1 MSVLIIAEKPSVA
14 RGIAEAVGAHERKD
28 GFIAGNGYVLS
39 WCHGHLVGL
48 DLPREYPEFA
58 RVGMGDLPMVPTEWR
73 WHVSEAGKDQFKVLK
88 KLMASPDVECIVNAC
103 DADREGEDIFRRVYE
118 FTGCT
123 KPVKRFWSTS
133 LVPEQV
139 RADLDAAKPQSA
151 YDGLADSA
159 RGRAK
164 ADWLVGMN
172 ASTALNALYKARL
185 SCGRVQTPTLA
196 LIVERTRKSR
206 AFEPEPFYQVRIAA
220 HGMSL
225 LGEKLSDKDKA
236 ASRAGDA
243 RARGSSIKVTS
254 VERKR
259 EKDKAPKLYDLTS
272 LQRDASDLV
281 GLTADETLNALQ
293 ALYEAKLMTYPR
305 TESRYVMESDLPK
318 VEAVL
323 SKLVREGL
331 PGRAAVAAFKASQPE
346 IAKVADDSKV
356 HGHGAVLPTRLVTAK
371 GVAELP
377 DDQRTVALL
386 VCARLVEAVMP
397 DAVKLKSKVAAEC
410 NGHAY
415 EASSTEV
422 VESSWLAVYDELKT
436 SVKQKSDGSE
446 PASAAP
452 IPADVSQGAVYPVE
466 EADVKEGKTT
476 PPKPYTDSTLLSA
489 MEHAGRTIDDAELKA
504 AIDDDTMH
512 SAGLGT
518 PATRAA
524 VIEGLLK
531 RGYIVRKGK
540 SLLSTERGEALVDVA
555 CPSLKT
561 PLLTAQWELELSK
574 VERGEVVLSDFL
586 GGIERY
592 TRDVVEEA
600 KKDYEPDKAMAVSG
614 RKVLCS
620 CPDCGSPVVLSR
632 SGGQWQCSASKW
644 DSDHDFKLV
653 SGDGFKLNVKQFG
666 KKLTEN
672 QARSIASGKPTAV
685 KGLKKKDGSTFDAKL
700 VLGPK
705 PYTGWVELAAR
716 EGKPAA
722 KRPTGRKS
730 SGSKPFVKRGR

>member
-28 GFIAGNGYVLS
+28 GFIAGNGYLLS
-39 WCHGHLVGL
+39 WCHGHIVGL
-48 DLPREYPEFA
+48 DRPREYPEFS
-58 RVGMGDLPMVPTEWR
+58 RVGIDDLPMVPAEWR
-73 WHVSEAGKDQFKVLK
+73 WHVSEDGEDQLKVLR
-88 KLMASPDVECIVNAC
+88 KLMTSPDVECIVNAC

-118 FTGCT
+118 FVGCS
-123 KPVKRFWSTS
+123 KPVRRFWSTS

-139 RADLDAAKPQSA
+139 RADLAAAKPQFA

-172 ASTALNALYKARL
+172 ASTVLNALYRAGL

-196 LIVERTRKSR
+196 LIVDRTRKSR
-206 AFEPEPFYQVRIAA
+206 EFKVEPFYQVRIAA
-220 HGMSL
+220 HGMTL
-225 LGEKLSDKDKA
+225 LGDKLSDKDKA
-236 ASRAGDA
+236 ASRADEA
-243 RARGSSIKVTS
+243 RVGAVTVMS
-254 VERKR
+254 VERRR

-272 LQRDASDLV
+272 LQRDASDLS
-281 GLTADETLNALQ
+281 GLTAEQTLNALQ

-305 TESRYVMESDLPK
+305 TESRYVMESDLPE

-331 PGRAAVAAFKASQPE
+331 PGKAAVEAFKSAKPD

-356 HGHGAVLPTRLVTAK
+356 HGHGAVLPTRLVTAA
-371 GVAELP
+371 GVAALP
-377 DDQRTVALL
+377 DDQRIVALL

-397 DAVKLKSKVAAEC
+397 AAVKQKAKVVAEC
-410 NGHAY
+410 NGDAY
-415 EASSTEV
+415 EASSTEI
-422 VESSWLAVYDELKT
+422 VEASWLAVHDELKT
-436 SVKQKSDGSE
+436 MVKSKSDDKE
-446 PASAAP
+446 PSAAP
-452 IPADVSQGAVYPVE
+452 IIPADVAQGATYPIE
-466 EADVKEGKTT
+466 SADVKEGKTA
-476 PPKPYTDSTLLSA
+476 PPKPFTDSTLLAA

-518 PATRAA
+518 PATRAS
-524 VIEGLLK
+524 VIENLLK

-574 VERGEVVLSDFL
+574 VEHGEAALSDFL
-586 GGIERY
+586 AGIEQY
-592 TRDVVEEA
+592 TRDVVSETRR
-600 KKDYEPDKAMAVSG
+600 DYDADKAMAVSG
-614 RKVLCS
+614 REVLCP
-620 CPDCGSPVVLSR
+620 CPECGAPVTLSKG
-632 SGGQWQCSASKW
+632 GGQWQCSASKW
-644 DSDHDFKLV
+644 DPELDFKLV

-666 KKLTEN
+666 KKLTQN
-672 QARSIASGKPTAV
+672 QARGIASGKPTAV

-705 PYTGWVELAAR
+705 PYSGWAELAPR
-716 EGKPAA
+716 EA
-722 KRPTGRKS
+722 KTKKSTARKS
-730 SGSKPFVKRGR
+730 AFNKSFGKRGR

>member
-1 MSVLIIAEKPSVA
+1 MSVLIITEKPSVA

-28 GFIAGNGYVLS
+28 GLIAGNGFVLS

-58 RVGMGDLPMVPTEWR
+58 HAGMDDLPMVPSEWR
-73 WHVSEAGKDQFKVLK
+73 WHVKKDGKDQFKVLK
-88 KLMASPDVECIVNAC
+88 KLMAAPDVEYIVNAC

-118 FTGCT
+118 FAGCA

-139 RADLDAAKPQSA
+139 RVDLAAAKPQSA

-172 ASTALNALYKARL
+172 ASTALNALYRAGL

-206 AFEPEPFYQVRIAA
+206 AFKSEPFYQVRIAA

-225 LGEKLSDKDKA
+225 LGDKLPDKDKA
-236 ASRAGDA
+236 TA
-243 RARGSSIKVTS
+243 RAEAAQRAVLAVTS

-272 LQRDASDLV
+272 LQRDASDLA
-281 GLTADETLNALQ
+281 GLTAEQTLNALQ

-305 TESRYVMESDLPK
+305 TESRYVTESDLPE
-318 VEAVL
+318 VEVVL
-323 SKLVREGL
+323 FKLAHEGL
-331 PGRAAVAAFKASQPE
+331 PGRVAVEAFESSKPE
-346 IAKVADDSKV
+346 TAKVADDSKV
-356 HGHGAVLPTRLVTAK
+356 HGHGAVLPTRLVTAE
-371 GVAELP
+371 GVAALP

-397 DAVKLKSKVAAEC
+397 DAVKAKSKVVAVC
-410 NGHAY
+410 NGDIY

-422 VESSWLAVYDELKT
+422 VEASWLAVYDEMKT
-436 SVKQKSDGSE
+436 LVKRKSDDE
-446 PASAAP
+446 KPTASAF
-452 IPADVSQGAVYPVE
+452 IPADVAEGSAYPVDA
-466 EADVKEGKTT
+466 ADVKEGKTT

-489 MEHAGRTIDDAELKA
+489 MEHAGRTIDDAELKT

-518 PATRAA
+518 PATRAD
-524 VIEGLLK
+524 VIERLLE

-574 VERGEVVLSDFL
+574 VERGEAALADFL
-586 GGIERY
+586 KCIEQY
-592 TRDVVEEA
+592 VRDVVEEA
-600 KKDYEPDKAMAVSG
+600 KRDYDADKAMAVSG
-614 RKVLCS
+614 RKVLCA
-620 CPDCGSPVVLSR
+620 CPECGAPVTLSR
-632 SGGQWQCSASKW
+632 GGGQWQCSASKW
-644 DSDHDFKLV
+644 DAEQDFKLV
-653 SGDGFKLNVKQFG
+653 VGDGFKLNVKQFG

-672 QARSIASGKPTAV
+672 QARSIAAGKPTAV

-705 PYTGWVELAAR
+705 PYTGWVELALR
-716 EGKPAA
+716 EGKPTA
-722 KRPTGRKS
+722 KKPTARKGAGNKSFGR
-730 SGSKPFVKRGR
+730 RGW

>member
-1 MSVLIIAEKPSVA
+1 MSVLIIAEKSSVA
-14 RGIAEAVGAHERKD
+14 RGIAEAVGARERKD
-28 GFIAGNGYVLS
+28 GFIAGNGYLLS

-118 FTGCT
+118 FIGCS

-139 RADLDAAKPQSA
+139 REDLAAAKPQSA

-172 ASTALNALYKARL
+172 ASTALNALYRAGL

-196 LIVERTRKSR
+196 LIVERTRESR
-206 AFEPEPFYQVRIAA
+206 AFEPKPFYQARIAA

-236 ASRAGDA
+236 SSRAEKARDA
-243 RARGSSIKVTS
+243 AATVTS
-254 VERKR
+254 VEHKR
-259 EKDKAPKLYDLTS
+259 EKGKAPKLYDLTS
-272 LQRDASDLV
+272 LQRDASDLA
-281 GLTADETLNALQ
+281 GLTAEQTLNSLQ

-305 TESRYVMESDLPK
+305 TESRYVMESDLPE

-331 PGRAAVAAFKASQPE
+331 PGKASVAALNAVKPE
-346 IAKVADDSKV
+346 TGKVADDSKV
-356 HGHGAVLPTRLVTAK
+356 HGHGAVLPTRLVTAE
-371 GVAELP
+371 GVGALP

-410 NGHAY
+410 NGDVY
-415 EASSTEV
+415 EASSTEI
-422 VESSWLAVYDELKT
+422 VEASWLAVYDELKNL
-436 SVKQKSDGSE
+436 VKQKSDDKDPTAS
-446 PASAAP
+446 PAV
-452 IPADVSQGAVYPVE
+452 PADVAQGATYQVE

-476 PPKPYTDSTLLSA
+476 PPKPYTDSTLLAA

-518 PATRAA
+518 PATRAS
-524 VIEGLLK
+524 VIERLLK

-561 PLLTAQWELELSK
+561 PLLTAQWELELSR
-574 VERGEVVLSDFL
+574 VERGEVALSDFL
-586 GGIERY
+586 YGIEQY
-592 TRDVVEEA
+592 TRDVVDEA
-600 KKDYEPDKAMAVSG
+600 RRDYDPGKAMAVSG
-614 RKVLCS
+614 RKVLCA
-620 CPDCGSPVVLSR
+620 CPDCGASVVLSR
-632 SGGQWQCSASKW
+632 TGGQWQCSASKW
-644 DSDHDFKLV
+644 DAEQDFKLV
-653 SGDGFKLNVKQFG
+653 AGDGFKLNVKQFG

-672 QARSIASGKPTAV
+672 QARGIACGKPTAV

-705 PYTGWVELAAR
+705 PYTGWVELAPR
-716 EGKPAA
+716 DGKPPA
-722 KRPTGRKS
+722 KKTACRKS
-730 SGSKPFVKRGR
+730 AGNKSFGRRGW

>member
-88 KLMASPDVECIVNAC
+88 KLMASSDVEWIVNAC
-103 DADREGEDIFRRVYE
+103 DADREGENIFRRVYE
-118 FTGCT
+118 FTGCS

-139 RADLDAAKPQSA
+139 RADLAAAKPQSA

-172 ASTALNALYKARL
+172 TSTALNALYKAGL

-206 AFEPEPFYQVRIAA
+206 AFEPEPFYQVRISA

-236 ASRAGDA
+236 ASRADD
-243 RARGSSIKVTS
+243 ARGSSIKVTS

-272 LQRDASDLV
+272 LQRDASDLG
-281 GLTADETLNALQ
+281 GLTVEQTLNALQ

-305 TESRYVMESDLPK
+305 TESRYVMESDLPE

-323 SKLVREGL
+323 SRLVREGL
-331 PGRAAVAAFKASQPE
+331 PGKAAAAVFKDSQPE

-356 HGHGAVLPTRLVTAK
+356 HGHGAVLPTRLVTAE

-397 DAVKLKSKVAAEC
+397 DAVKLKPKVAAEC
-410 NGHAY
+410 DGHVY

-422 VESSWLAVYDELKT
+422 VESSWLDVYDELKT
-436 SVKQKSDGSE
+436 LVKQKSDEKE
-446 PASAAP
+446 PATAAP
-452 IPADVSQGAVYPVE
+452 IPADVSQGAAYLVE

-476 PPKPYTDSTLLSA
+476 PPKPYTDSTLLAA

-574 VERGEVVLSDFL
+574 VERGDAALSDFL
-586 GGIERY
+586 RGIEQY

-600 KKDYEPDKAMAVSG
+600 KRDYDPDKAMAVSG

-644 DSDHDFKLV
+644 DPDHDFKLM

-705 PYTGWVELAAR
+705 PYTGWVELAPWDN
-716 EGKPAA
+716 KPAG
-722 KRPTGRKS
+722 KKSTGRKGA
-730 SGSKPFVKRGR
+730 GSKSFGKRGR

>member
-28 GFIAGNGYVLS
+28 GFIAGNGYLLS
-39 WCHGHLVGL
+39 WCRGHLVGL
-48 DLPREYPEFA
+48 DRPREYPEFS
-58 RVGMGDLPMVPTEWR
+58 RVGIDDLPMVPSEWR
-73 WHVSEAGKDQFKVLK
+73 WHVSEEGKDQFRVLE

-103 DADREGEDIFRRVYE
+103 DADREGEDIFRRIYE
-118 FTGCT
+118 YVGCS

-139 RADLDAAKPQSA
+139 RADLAAAKPQSA

-172 ASTALNALYKARL
+172 ASTVLNALYRAGL

-196 LIVERTRKSR
+196 LIIERTRKSR
-206 AFEPEPFYQVRIAA
+206 AFKPEPFYQVRIAA
-220 HGMSL
+220 HGMTL
-225 LGEKLSDKDKA
+225 LGDKLSDKDKA
-236 ASRAGDA
+236 ASRADK
-243 RARGSSIKVTS
+243 ARGGAVTVTS
-254 VERKR
+254 VERRR

-272 LQRDASDLV
+272 LQRDASDLS
-281 GLTADETLNALQ
+281 GLTAEQTLNALQ

-305 TESRYVMESDLPK
+305 TESRYVMESDLPE

-331 PGRAAVAAFKASQPE
+331 PGKAVGEAFGSAKPN

-356 HGHGAVLPTRLVTAK
+356 HGHGAVLPTRLVTAA
-371 GVAELP
+371 GVAALP
-377 DDQRTVALL
+377 DDQRAVALL

-397 DAVKLKSKVAAEC
+397 DAVKQKAKVVAEC
-410 NGHAY
+410 NGDAY
-415 EASSTEV
+415 EASSTEII
-422 VESSWLAVYDELKT
+422 EASWLAVHDELKT
-436 SVKQKSDGSE
+436 LVKRKSDDKE
-446 PASAAP
+446 PAPAP
-452 IPADVSQGAVYPVE
+452 IIPADVAQGATYPIE
-466 EADVKEGKTT
+466 AADVKEGKTA
-476 PPKPYTDSTLLSA
+476 PPKPFTDSTLLAA

-518 PATRAA
+518 PATRAS

-540 SLLSTERGEALVDVA
+540 SLLSTERGEALVDIA

-574 VERGEVVLSDFL
+574 VERGEVGLPDFL
-586 GGIERY
+586 AGIEQY
-592 TRDVVEEA
+592 TRDVVSETRR
-600 KKDYEPDKAMAVSG
+600 DYDADKAMAVSG
-614 RKVLCS
+614 REVLCP
-620 CPDCGSPVVLSR
+620 CPECGAPVTLSKG
-632 SGGQWQCSASKW
+632 GGQWQCSASKW
-644 DSDHDFKLV
+644 DPEQDFKLV

-666 KKLTEN
+666 KKLTQN
-672 QARSIASGKPTAV
+672 QARGIASGNPTAV

-705 PYTGWVELAAR
+705 PYSGWAELAPREAKPKKPTAR
-716 EGKPAA
+716 KG
-722 KRPTGRKS
+722 TS
-730 SGSKPFVKRGR
+730 SKPFGRRGR

>member
-28 GFIAGNGYVLS
+28 GFIAGNGYLLS

-88 KLMASPDVECIVNAC
+88 KLMASSDVECIVNAC

-118 FTGCT
+118 FTGCS

-139 RADLDAAKPQSA
+139 RADLAAAKPQSA

-225 LGEKLSDKDKA
+225 LGEKLSDMDKA
-236 ASRAGDA
+236 ASRAGDV
-243 RARGSSIKVTS
+243 RGVAVTVTS

-305 TESRYVMESDLPK
+305 TESRYVMESDLPE

-331 PGRAAVAAFKASQPE
+331 PGKAVGKAFKSAKLD

-356 HGHGAVLPTRLVTAK
+356 HGHGAVLPTRLVTAA
-371 GVAELP
+371 GVAALP
-377 DDQRTVALL
+377 DDQRAVALL

-415 EASSTEV
+415 EASSTEI
-422 VESSWLAVYDELKT
+422 VESSWLAVYDELKAL
-436 SVKQKSDGSE
+436 VKQKSDGSE

-476 PPKPYTDSTLLSA
+476 PPKPYTDSTLLAA

-518 PATRAA
+518 PATRAS

-574 VERGEVVLSDFL
+574 VERGEAALSDFL
-586 GGIERY
+586 GGIEQY

-600 KKDYEPDKAMAVSG
+600 KRDYDPDKAMAVSG
-614 RKVLCS
+614 REVLCP
-620 CPDCGSPVVLSR
+620 CPECGAPVTLSR

-644 DSDHDFKLV
+644 DPERDFKLV
-653 SGDGFKLNVKQFG
+653 SGDGFKLNVKQFE
-666 KKLTEN
+666 KKLTQN
-672 QARSIASGKPTAV
+672 QARGIISGTPTAV

-705 PYTGWVELAAR
+705 PYTGWAELAPREAKPKKPTAR
-716 EGKPAA
+716 KGIANKSF
-722 KRPTGRKS
+722 GR
-730 SGSKPFVKRGR
+730 RGR

>member
-1 MSVLIIAEKPSVA
+1 
-14 RGIAEAVGAHERKD
+14 
-28 GFIAGNGYVLS
+28 
-39 WCHGHLVGL
+39 
-48 DLPREYPEFA
+48 
-58 RVGMGDLPMVPTEWR
+58 
-73 WHVSEAGKDQFKVLK
+73 
-88 KLMASPDVECIVNAC
+88 
-103 DADREGEDIFRRVYE
+103 
-118 FTGCT
+118 
-123 KPVKRFWSTS
+123 
-133 LVPEQV
+133 
-139 RADLDAAKPQSA
+139 
-151 YDGLADSA
+151 
-159 RGRAK
+159 
-164 ADWLVGMN
+164 MN

-206 AFEPEPFYQVRIAA
+206 AFEPEPFYQVRISA

-236 ASRAGDA
+236 ASRADDT
-243 RARGSSIKVTS
+243 RGSSIKVTS

-272 LQRDASDLV
+272 LQRDASDLG
-281 GLTADETLNALQ
+281 GLTAEQTLNALQ

-305 TESRYVMESDLPK
+305 TESRYVMESDLPE

-377 DDQRTVALL
+377 DDQRIVALL

-436 SVKQKSDGSE
+436 SVKQRSDGNE
-446 PASAAP
+446 PVSAAL
-452 IPADVSQGAVYPVE
+452 IPADVSQGAAYPVE

>member
-28 GFIAGNGYVLS
+28 GFIAGNGYLLS
-39 WCHGHLVGL
+39 WCHGHIVGL
-48 DLPREYPEFA
+48 DRPREYPEFS
-58 RVGMGDLPMVPTEWR
+58 RVGIDDLPMVPAEWR
-73 WHVSEAGKDQFKVLK
+73 WHVSEDGKDQFKVLR

-118 FTGCT
+118 FVGCS

-139 RADLDAAKPQSA
+139 RADLAAAKPQSA

-172 ASTALNALYKARL
+172 ASTVLNALYRAGL

-196 LIVERTRKSR
+196 LIVDRTRKSR
-206 AFEPEPFYQVRIAA
+206 EFKPEPFYQVRIAA

-225 LGEKLSDKDKA
+225 LGDKLSDKDKA
-236 ASRAGDA
+236 ANRADK
-243 RARGSSIKVTS
+243 ARGGEVTVTS

-272 LQRDASDLV
+272 LQRDASDLS
-281 GLTADETLNALQ
+281 GLTAEQTLNALQ

-305 TESRYVMESDLPK
+305 TESRYVMESDLPE

-323 SKLVREGL
+323 SKLVHEGL
-331 PGRAAVAAFKASQPE
+331 PGKAFKSAKPD

-356 HGHGAVLPTRLVTAK
+356 HGHGAVLPTRLVTAA
-371 GVAELP
+371 GVAALP
-377 DDQRTVALL
+377 DNQRAVALL

-397 DAVKLKSKVAAEC
+397 DAVKQKAKVVAEC
-410 NGHAY
+410 NGDAY
-415 EASSTEV
+415 EASSTEI
-422 VESSWLAVYDELKT
+422 VEASWLAVHDELKT
-436 SVKQKSDGSE
+436 LIKLKPDDKE
-446 PASAAP
+446 PAAVP
-452 IPADVSQGAVYPVE
+452 IIPADVAQGATYPIE
-466 EADVKEGKTT
+466 AADVKEGKTT
-476 PPKPYTDSTLLSA
+476 PPKPYTDSTLLAA
-489 MEHAGRTIDDAELKA
+489 MEHAGRTIDDVELKA

-518 PATRAA
+518 PATRAS

-574 VERGEVVLSDFL
+574 VERGEAALSDFL
-586 GGIERY
+586 AGIERY
-592 TRDVVEEA
+592 TRDVVSETRR
-600 KKDYEPDKAMAVSG
+600 DYDASKAMAVSG
-614 RKVLCS
+614 REVLCP
-620 CPDCGSPVVLSR
+620 CPECGAPVTLSKG
-632 SGGQWQCSASKW
+632 GGQWQCSASKW
-644 DSDHDFKLV
+644 DPEQDFKLV

-666 KKLTEN
+666 KKLTLN

-705 PYTGWVELAAR
+705 PYTGWAELAPR
-716 EGKPAA
+716 ETKP
-722 KRPTGRKS
+722 KKPTARKS
-730 SGSKPFVKRGR
+730 AFNKSFGKRGR

>member
-28 GFIAGNGYVLS
+28 GFIAGNGYLLS

-58 RVGMGDLPMVPTEWR
+58 RVGMGNLPMVPAEWR

-88 KLMASPDVECIVNAC
+88 KLMASPDVEWIVNAC

-118 FTGCT
+118 FTGCS

-139 RADLDAAKPQSA
+139 RADLAAAKSQSA

-225 LGEKLSDKDKA
+225 LGEKLSDKNEA
-236 ASRAGDA
+236 ASRAGH
-243 RARGSSIKVTS
+243 ARGGSIKVTS

-272 LQRDASDLV
+272 LQRDASDLG
-281 GLTADETLNALQ
+281 GLTAEQTLNALQ

-305 TESRYVMESDLPK
+305 TESRYVMESDLPE

-331 PGRAAVAAFKASQPE
+331 PGKASVAAFEASQPE

-371 GVAELP
+371 GVAALP

-410 NGHAY
+410 NGCAY
-415 EASSTEV
+415 EATSTEII
-422 VESSWLAVYDELKT
+422 ESSWLAVYDELKT
-436 SVKQKSDGSE
+436 LVKQKPDGNE
-446 PASAAP
+446 PTTAAL

-574 VERGEVVLSDFL
+574 IECGEAALPDFL
-586 GGIERY
+586 RGIEQY
-592 TRDVVEEA
+592 TRDVVDES
-600 KKDYEPDKAMAVSG
+600 KRDYDPDKAMAVSG

-644 DSDHDFKLV
+644 DADRDFKLV

-685 KGLKKKDGSTFDAKL
+685 NGLKKKDGTTFDAKL

-705 PYTGWVELAAR
+705 PYTGWVELAPR
-716 EGKPAA
+716 DNKPAG
-722 KRPTGRKS
+722 KRPTGRR
-730 SGSKPFVKRGR
+730 GAVNKPFGKRGR

>member
-28 GFIAGNGYVLS
+28 GFIAGTGYLLS

-58 RVGMGDLPMVPTEWR
+58 RVGMDDLPMVPTEWR
-73 WHVSEAGKDQFKVLK
+73 WHVADDGKDQFKVLK
-88 KLMASPDVECIVNAC
+88 KLMASPDVEFIVNAC

-118 FTGCT
+118 FVGCS
-123 KPVKRFWSTS
+123 KPVRRFWSTS

-139 RADLDAAKPQSA
+139 RADLAAAKPQSA

-172 ASTALNALYKARL
+172 ASTVLNALYRAGV

-196 LIVERTRKSR
+196 LIVERTRKAR
-206 AFEPEPFYQVRIAA
+206 AFKPEPFYQVRIAA

-225 LGEKLSDKDKA
+225 LGDKLSDKDKA
-236 ASRAGDA
+236 ESRADK
-243 RARGSSIKVTS
+243 ARGAEITVTS
-254 VERKR
+254 VERRR

-272 LQRDASDLV
+272 LQRDASDLS
-281 GLTADETLNALQ
+281 GLTAEQTLNALQ

-305 TESRYVMESDLPK
+305 TESRYVMESDLPE

-323 SKLVREGL
+323 SKLVCEGL
-331 PGRAAVAAFKASQPE
+331 PGKVVGEAFKSAKPDT
-346 IAKVADDSKV
+346 AKVADDSKV

-371 GVAELP
+371 GVADLP
-377 DDQRTVALL
+377 NDQRTVALL

-415 EASSTEV
+415 EASSTEI

-436 SVKQKSDGSE
+436 SVKQKSDGNE
-446 PASAAP
+446 PVSATLV
-452 IPADVSQGAVYPVE
+452 PADVSQGATYPIE
-466 EADVKEGKTT
+466 AADVKEGKTA
-476 PPKPYTDSTLLSA
+476 PPKPFTDSTLLAA

-518 PATRAA
+518 PATRAS
-524 VIEGLLK
+524 VIENLLK

-574 VERGEVVLSDFL
+574 VERGEAALPDFL
-586 GGIERY
+586 AGIEQY
-592 TRDVVEEA
+592 TRDVVSETRRDFDA
-600 KKDYEPDKAMAVSG
+600 SKAMAVSG
-614 RKVLCS
+614 REVLCP
-620 CPDCGSPVVLSR
+620 CPECGAPVTLSR

-644 DSDHDFKLV
+644 DSEQGFKLV

-666 KKLTEN
+666 KKLTQN
-672 QARSIASGKPTAV
+672 QARAIASGKPTAV

-705 PYTGWVELAAR
+705 PYTGWAELAPR
-716 EGKPAA
+716 EAKP
-722 KRPTGRKS
+722 KNPTARKS
-730 SGSKPFVKRGR
+730 AFNKSFGKRGR

>member
-1 MSVLIIAEKPSVA
+1 
-14 RGIAEAVGAHERKD
+14 
-28 GFIAGNGYVLS
+28 
-39 WCHGHLVGL
+39 
-48 DLPREYPEFA
+48 
-58 RVGMGDLPMVPTEWR
+58 
-73 WHVSEAGKDQFKVLK
+73 
-88 KLMASPDVECIVNAC
+88 
-103 DADREGEDIFRRVYE
+103 
-118 FTGCT
+118 
-123 KPVKRFWSTS
+123 
-133 LVPEQV
+133 
-139 RADLDAAKPQSA
+139 
-151 YDGLADSA
+151 
-159 RGRAK
+159 
-164 ADWLVGMN
+164 
-172 ASTALNALYKARL
+172 
-185 SCGRVQTPTLA
+185 
-196 LIVERTRKSR
+196 
-206 AFEPEPFYQVRIAA
+206 
-220 HGMSL
+220 MSL
-225 LGEKLSDKDKA
+225 LGEKLPDKDKA
-236 ASRAGDA
+236 ACRADDA
-243 RARGSSIKVTS
+243 RGGSITVTS
-254 VERKR
+254 IERKR

-272 LQRDASDLV
+272 LQRDASDLG
-281 GLTADETLNALQ
+281 GLTAEQTLNALQ

-305 TESRYVMESDLPK
+305 TESRYVMESDLPE

-331 PGRAAVAAFKASQPE
+331 PGKAAAAAFKDSQPE

-356 HGHGAVLPTRLVTAK
+356 HGHGAVLPTRLVTAE

-410 NGHAY
+410 DGHVY

-422 VESSWLAVYDELKT
+422 VESSWLDVYDELKT
-436 SVKQKSDGSE
+436 LVKQKSDERE
-446 PASAAP
+446 PATAAP
-452 IPADVSQGAVYPVE
+452 IPADVSQGAAYPVE

-476 PPKPYTDSTLLSA
+476 PPKPYTDSTLLAA

-531 RGYIVRKGK
+531 RGYIVRKSK

-574 VERGEVVLSDFL
+574 VERGEAALSDFL
-586 GGIERY
+586 GGIEQY

-600 KKDYEPDKAMAVSG
+600 KRDYDPDKATAVSG

-644 DSDHDFKLV
+644 DADHDFKLV

-672 QARSIASGKPTAV
+672 QARSMVCGKPTAV

-705 PYTGWVELAAR
+705 PYSGWAELAPREVKPKKPTAR
-716 EGKPAA
+716 KGIANKSF
-722 KRPTGRKS
+722 GR
-730 SGSKPFVKRGR
+730 RGR

>member
-14 RGIAEAVGAHERKD
+14 RGIAEAVGAREHKD
-28 GFIAGNGYVLS
+28 GFIAGNGYLLS

-118 FTGCT
+118 FTGCS

-139 RADLDAAKPQSA
+139 RADLAAAKPQSV

-236 ASRAGDA
+236 ASRAGEV
-243 RARGSSIKVTS
+243 RGAAVTVTS

-272 LQRDASDLV
+272 LQRDASDLG
-281 GLTADETLNALQ
+281 GLTAEQTLNALQ

-305 TESRYVMESDLPK
+305 TESRYVMESDLPE

-410 NGHAY
+410 NGDVY
-415 EASSTEV
+415 EASSTEI

-436 SVKQKSDGSE
+436 LVKQKSDGSE
-446 PASAAP
+446 PVSAAP
-452 IPADVSQGAVYPVE
+452 IPVDVSQGAVYPVE
-466 EADVKEGKTT
+466 GADVKEGKTT
-476 PPKPYTDSTLLSA
+476 PPKPYTDSTLLAA

-504 AIDDDTMH
+504 AIDDDSMH

-518 PATRAA
+518 PATRAS

-574 VERGEVVLSDFL
+574 VERGEATLSDFL
-586 GGIERY
+586 AGIEQY
-592 TRDVVEEA
+592 TRDVVSETRR
-600 KKDYEPDKAMAVSG
+600 DYDADKAMAVSG
-614 RKVLCS
+614 REVLCP
-620 CPDCGSPVVLSR
+620 CPECGAPVTLSK
-632 SGGQWQCSASKW
+632 GGGRWQCSASKW
-644 DSDHDFKLV
+644 DPEQDFKLV

-666 KKLTEN
+666 KKLTQN
-672 QARSIASGKPTAV
+672 QARGIASGKPTAV

-705 PYTGWVELAAR
+705 PYSGWAELAPREAKPKKPTAR
-716 EGKPAA
+716 KGISNKSF
-722 KRPTGRKS
+722 GR
-730 SGSKPFVKRGR
+730 RGR

>member
-28 GFIAGNGYVLS
+28 GFIAGNGYLLS
-39 WCHGHLVGL
+39 WCHGHIVGL
-48 DLPREYPEFA
+48 DRAREYPEFS
-58 RVGMGDLPMVPTEWR
+58 RVGIDDLPMVPAEWR
-73 WHVSEAGKDQFKVLK
+73 WHLSEDGEDQFRVLK
-88 KLMASPDVECIVNAC
+88 KLMASHDVEYIVNAC

-118 FTGCT
+118 FVGCS
-123 KPVKRFWSTS
+123 KPVRRFWSTS

-139 RADLDAAKPQSA
+139 RADLAAAKPQCA

-172 ASTALNALYKARL
+172 ASTVLNALYRAGL

-196 LIVERTRKSR
+196 LIVDRTRKSR
-206 AFEPEPFYQVRIAA
+206 EFKPEDFYQVRIAA
-220 HGMSL
+220 HGMTL

-236 ASRAGDA
+236 ASRVDK
-243 RARGSSIKVTS
+243 ARGNAITVTS

-272 LQRDASDLV
+272 LQRDASDLS
-281 GLTADETLNALQ
+281 GLTAEQTLNALQ

-305 TESRYVMESDLPK
+305 TESRYIMESDLPE

-323 SKLVREGL
+323 SRLVREGL
-331 PGRAAVAAFKASQPE
+331 PGKAVGEAFKSAKPDT
-346 IAKVADDSKV
+346 AKVADDSKV
-356 HGHGAVLPTRLVTAK
+356 HGHGAVLPTRLVTAA
-371 GVAELP
+371 GVAALP

-397 DAVKLKSKVAAEC
+397 DAVKQKAKVVAEC
-410 NGHAY
+410 NGDAY
-415 EASSTEV
+415 EASSTEIL
-422 VESSWLAVYDELKT
+422 EASWLAVYDELKT
-436 SVKQKSDGSE
+436 LIKLKSDDKE
-446 PASAAP
+446 PAAAP
-452 IPADVSQGAVYPVE
+452 IIPADVAQGATYPVE
-466 EADVKEGKTT
+466 STDVKEGKTT
-476 PPKPYTDSTLLSA
+476 PPKPYTDSTLLAA
-489 MEHAGRTIDDAELKA
+489 MEHAGRTIDDVELKA

-518 PATRAA
+518 PATRAS

-574 VERGEVVLSDFL
+574 VERGEAALSDFL
-586 GGIERY
+586 AGIEQY
-592 TRDVVEEA
+592 TRDVVRETRR
-600 KKDYEPDKAMAVSG
+600 DYDAEKAMAVSG
-614 RKVLCS
+614 REVLCP
-620 CPDCGSPVVLSR
+620 CPECGAPVTLSKG
-632 SGGQWQCSASKW
+632 GGQWQCSASKW
-644 DSDHDFKLV
+644 DPEQDFKLV

-666 KKLTEN
+666 KKLTQN
-672 QARSIASGKPTAV
+672 QARGIASGKPTAV

-705 PYTGWVELAAR
+705 PYSGWAELAPR
-716 EGKPAA
+716 EAKP
-722 KRPTGRKS
+722 KKPTARKS
-730 SGSKPFVKRGR
+730 AFNKSFGKRGR

>member
-88 KLMASPDVECIVNAC
+88 KLMASSDVEWIVNAC

-118 FTGCT
+118 FTGCS

-139 RADLDAAKPQSA
+139 RADLAAAKPQSA

-172 ASTALNALYKARL
+172 ASTALNALYKAGL

-206 AFEPEPFYQVRIAA
+206 AFEPEPFYQVRISA

-236 ASRAGDA
+236 ASRADDA
-243 RARGSSIKVTS
+243 RGGSIKVTS

-272 LQRDASDLV
+272 LQRDASDLG
-281 GLTADETLNALQ
+281 GLTAEKTLNALQ

-305 TESRYVMESDLPK
+305 TESRYVMESDLPE

-323 SKLVREGL
+323 SRLVREGL
-331 PGRAAVAAFKASQPE
+331 PGKAAAAAFKDSQPE

-356 HGHGAVLPTRLVTAK
+356 HGHGAVLPTRLVTAE

-410 NGHAY
+410 DGHVY

-422 VESSWLAVYDELKT
+422 VESSWLDVYDELKT
-436 SVKQKSDGSE
+436 LVKQKSDEKE
-446 PASAAP
+446 PATAAP
-452 IPADVSQGAVYPVE
+452 IPADVSQGAAYLVE

-476 PPKPYTDSTLLSA
+476 PPKPYTDSTLLAA

-574 VERGEVVLSDFL
+574 VERGDAALSDFL
-586 GGIERY
+586 CGIEQY

-600 KKDYEPDKAMAVSG
+600 KRDYDPDKAMAVSG

-644 DSDHDFKLV
+644 DPDHDFKLM

-705 PYTGWVELAAR
+705 PYTGWVELAPWDN
-716 EGKPAA
+716 KPAG
-722 KRPTGRKS
+722 KKSTGRKGA
-730 SGSKPFVKRGR
+730 GSKPFVKRGR

>member
-28 GFIAGNGYVLS
+28 GFIAGNGYLLS
-39 WCHGHLVGL
+39 WCHGHIVGL
-48 DLPREYPEFA
+48 DRPRDYPEFS
-58 RVGMGDLPMVPTEWR
+58 RVGIDDLPMVPAEWR
-73 WHVSEAGKDQFKVLK
+73 WHVSEDGEDQFKVLR
-88 KLMASPDVECIVNAC
+88 KLMTSPDVECIVNAC

-118 FTGCT
+118 FVGCS
-123 KPVKRFWSTS
+123 KPVRRFWSTS

-139 RADLDAAKPQSA
+139 RADLAAAKPQSA

-172 ASTALNALYKARL
+172 ASTVLNALYRAGL

-206 AFEPEPFYQVRIAA
+206 AFKPEPFYQVRIAA
-220 HGMSL
+220 HGMTL
-225 LGEKLSDKDKA
+225 LGDKLSDKDKA
-236 ASRAGDA
+236 ASRADE
-243 RARGSSIKVTS
+243 ARGGKVTVTS
-254 VERKR
+254 VERRR

-272 LQRDASDLV
+272 LQRDASDLS
-281 GLTADETLNALQ
+281 GLTAEQTLNALQ

-305 TESRYVMESDLPK
+305 TESRYVMESDLPE

-331 PGRAAVAAFKASQPE
+331 PGKAAVGAFGSAKPD

-356 HGHGAVLPTRLVTAK
+356 HGHGAVLPTRLVTAA
-371 GVAELP
+371 GVAALP
-377 DDQRTVALL
+377 DDQRAVALL
-386 VCARLVEAVMP
+386 VCARLAEAVMP
-397 DAVKLKSKVAAEC
+397 DAVKQKAKVVAEC
-410 NGHAY
+410 NGDAY
-415 EASSTEV
+415 EASSTEI
-422 VESSWLAVYDELKT
+422 VEASWLAVYDELRAL
-436 SVKQKSDGSE
+436 VKRKSDDKE
-446 PASAAP
+446 PAPAP
-452 IPADVSQGAVYPVE
+452 IIPADVAQGATYPIE
-466 EADVKEGKTT
+466 AADVKEGKTA
-476 PPKPYTDSTLLSA
+476 PPKPFTDSTLLAA

-518 PATRAA
+518 PATRAS
-524 VIEGLLK
+524 VIEKLLK

-574 VERGEVVLSDFL
+574 VEHGEAALPDFL
-586 GGIERY
+586 AGIEQY
-592 TRDVVEEA
+592 TRDVVSETRR
-600 KKDYEPDKAMAVSG
+600 DYDADKAMAVSG
-614 RKVLCS
+614 REVLCP
-620 CPDCGSPVVLSR
+620 CPECGAPVTLSR

-644 DSDHDFKLV
+644 DSEQDFKLV
-653 SGDGFKLNVKQFG
+653 SGDGFKLNVKQLG
-666 KKLTEN
+666 KKLTQN
-672 QARSIASGKPTAV
+672 QARAIASGKPTAV

-705 PYTGWVELAAR
+705 PYTGWAELAPR
-716 EGKPAA
+716 EAKP
-722 KRPTGRKS
+722 KKPTARKS
-730 SGSKPFVKRGR
+730 AFNKSFGKRGR